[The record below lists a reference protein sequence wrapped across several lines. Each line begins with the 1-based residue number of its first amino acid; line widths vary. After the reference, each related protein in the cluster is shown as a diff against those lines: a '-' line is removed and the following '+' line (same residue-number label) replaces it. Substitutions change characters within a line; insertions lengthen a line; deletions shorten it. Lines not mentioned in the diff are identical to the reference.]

1 MGLTYRHLE
10 TQTCNK
16 FLFIQVEAVVRQR
29 DMYRVLLENKGQS
42 PVSVLTQSPWV
53 YEKYFGHVHFP
64 FF

>member
-42 PVSVLTQSPWV
+42 PVSVLTQSP
-53 YEKYFGHVHFP
+53 
-64 FF
+64 